1 MIINFD
7 KVYERDI
14 DLYAINNFCNDSA
27 FLELFQRKIN
37 KKNYRVYSAE
47 SSLEDIDGESDITI
61 VLENEENYC
70 TSKLSGNK
78 FRGTEVSV

>member
-1 MIINFD
+1 
-7 KVYERDI
+7 
-14 DLYAINNFCNDSA
+14 
-27 FLELFQRKIN
+27 LFQSKIN

-47 SSLEDIDGESDITI
+47 SSLENIDGESDITI

-78 FRGTEVSV
+78 FRGTEISV